1 MNKYF
6 VTLQDGIIKENP
18 ASFTNFYEFEVNL
31 TDTEKE
37 TLDALLNTDDVIKQY
52 EFLYDVCVKDSD
64 KRQIKK
70 ILKANKINQIL

>member
-37 TLDALLNTDDVIKQY
+37 TLDALLNTNDVIKQY

>member
-1 MNKYF
+1 MKYF
-6 VTLQDGIIKENP
+6 VTLQDGIIKESP

-37 TLDALLNTDDVIKQY
+37 TLDNLLNSTDVVAQY
-52 EFLYDVCVKDSD
+52 EFLYNVCIKDSD

-70 ILKANKINQIL
+70 MLKTNKINQTL